1 MEIKRAQKILEFLDD
16 YNAVHIQSMQ
26 ELLDFSD
33 EFNLVIENSPNKPP
47 YECSIIDLI
56 GGVTEPVT
64 SQIIK
69 LIFQYK
75 GENKNYPILSSFI
88 ERFIK
93 KELHIIKPK
102 IEAEKNHFDVS
113 ILDKQYAIIIEN
125 KLKGADF
132 QLNQLARYI
141 QKLKEKGYDENNIY
155 IIVLPKFI
163 GTKPRKSVGRLPK
176 DWKKPN
182 GQRKCAVSQYECWCD
197 IKDYSFCQTK
207 LKWCEKCD
215 QTILHRLHDNT
226 YYIHK
231 DFANWLI
238 DVSETLPKSENP
250 LKSCMNQFA
259 EYLKGLY
266 QTRSSIILK
275 MELQEYLQ
283 KRLLN
288 GETADDNWQIVT
300 QKLKEVDQLSEA
312 LKELRRHIS
321 IEYVKEW
328 QKEIENE
335 YEDIRH
341 KLDENG
347 IYSFG
352 LNICGIWVGCWAGD
366 NDDYQNQPYWGFWT
380 EKLPTNKQIQM
391 VKKILQACGKDTELN
406 INEKEFMSWDNTLHG
421 ADRCRE
427 FYEAAINLG
436 FIEE

>member
-1 MEIKRAQKILEFLDD
+1 MEIKMAQKILEFLDD

-26 ELLDFSD
+26 ELLDFCD
-33 EFNLVIENSPNKPP
+33 EFNLVLENSPNKPP

-141 QKLKEKGYDENNIY
+141 QKLKAKGYDENNIY

-163 GTKPRKSVGRLPK
+163 LQKPRKSVGRLPK

-182 GQRKCAVSQYECWCD
+182 GQRKCAVNQYACWCD

-207 LKWCEKCD
+207 LKWCDKCD
-215 QTILHRLHDNT
+215 QTILHRLRDNT

-266 QTRSSIILK
+266 QTRSSIIFK
-275 MELQEYLQ
+275 MELQEYLK

-288 GETADDNWQIVT
+288 GETADDNWQIVKH
-300 QKLKEVDQLSEA
+300 KLKEVAQLSEA
-312 LKELRRHIS
+312 LKELYLPVS
-321 IEYVKEW
+321 IQFVKEW
-328 QKEIENE
+328 QKELENE
-335 YEDIRH
+335 YENIRH
-341 KLDENG
+341 NLDENG

-352 LNICGIWVGCWAGD
+352 MNIGGIWVGCWSGD
-366 NDDYQNQPYWGFWT
+366 DESENQPYWGFWT
-380 EKLPTNKQIQM
+380 ENKPTNKQIQM
-391 VKKILQACGKDTELN
+391 VRKILQACGKDTELN
-406 INEKEFMSWDNTLHG
+406 KNEKEFMSWESTFHG